1 MRAAQVQE
9 LGSAPSLVELD
20 GGGELEVVAV
30 ALNPLD
36 LAIAAGRFYAGHPP
50 LPYIPGVEAVGR
62 LGGRRVYVRGDG
74 RGIQKD
80 GFLAERVS
88 FPEELAIAV
97 PDGLDDATAVACG
110 VAGVAGWMPVVRAEV
125 SEDDRVLVL
134 GATGTAG
141 RVALQA
147 AKLRGAR
154 VVGAGR
160 NEQRLAQLRELG
172 ADATVQLGEP
182 YGEEFDVILDPLW
195 GEPLAEALSAAAPR
209 ARVVHFGQSAGPT
222 TTLPSAI
229 VRGKELR
236 ILGYSNFLLSPAELA
251 AAYGEVAQA
260 AHDGRVQIAVERF
273 PLERVADAW
282 AAQAAGTKAVVMLRA
297 PEDPGPAS

>member
-1 MRAAQVQE
+1 VRAAQVQE
-9 LGSAPSLVELD
+9 LGSAPDPVELE
-20 GGGELEVVAV
+20 GTGELEVVAV

-50 LPYIPGVEAVGR
+50 LPYIPGAEAVGR

-88 FPEELAIAV
+88 FPDELAIAV
-97 PDGLDDATAVACG
+97 PDGLDDAIAVSCG

-154 VVGAGR
+154 VVAAGR
-160 NEQRLAQLRELG
+160 NERRLEQLRELG
-172 ADATVQLGEP
+172 ADATVRLGEP

-195 GEPLAEALSAAAPR
+195 GEPLAEALDAAAPR

-222 TTLPSAI
+222 TTLSSAV

-236 ILGYSNFLLSPAELA
+236 ILGYSNFGLSPADLA

-260 AHDGRVQIAVERF
+260 ALDGRVQIEVERF

-282 AAQAAGTKAVVMLRA
+282 AAQATGTKAVVML
-297 PEDPGPAS
+297 